1 MTKSEALFVNEQI
14 KELIPQRSPIMMVD
28 TLYSA
33 TETEAVTGLTI
44 AKDNLFCIDDKFTEP
59 GLIEHIAQSASALAG
74 YAARLQGKPAP
85 VGFIGEVKKFHLVK
99 FPSAGDTLTT
109 HLNIISVVGNISMLQ
124 AETKIG
130 DDVVCTVGLKIAIE

>member
-1 MTKSEALFVNEQI
+1 
-14 KELIPQRSPIMMVD
+14 MVD
-28 TLYSA
+28 TLHSA

-44 AKDNLFCIDDKFTEP
+44 TEDNLFCIDGKFTEP

-74 YAARLQGKPAP
+74 YSAKLAGKPTP
-85 VGFIGEVKKFHLVK
+85 IGFIGEVKKFHLVK

-109 HLNIISVVGNISMLQ
+109 HLQIISVVGNISMLQ
-124 AETKIG
+124 AETKVG